1 MPADGLEIRGPARAL
16 LDDPLLLRLR
26 GAGGASAAWRAR
38 FRDDDGRVW
47 RATAPRAEELPG
59 AWTPAKPALG
69 PLAALRSLRP
79 IELEVRAE
87 VPDGRAATRTLTQ
100 VLMGDG
106 VRLRRWRDGRLSAT
120 LHLPGEASGAT
131 VLLDATG
138 DDDAAAAATLAA
150 PLLASRGVVVLAL
163 AAGPLE
169 VASERLA
176 AVPGAAAAP
185 EVVRAGLVPPGV
197 ATRDPQDHDAR
208 AAAWDELLARLG
220 ARPRSAGSA

>member
-79 IELEVRAE
+79 VEVEVRAE
-87 VPDGRAATRTLTQ
+87 LPDGRAATRTLTQ

-106 VRLRRWRDGRLSAT
+106 VRLRRWRDGLSAT

-150 PLLASRGVVVLAL
+150 PLLGSRGVVVLAL
-163 AAGPLE
+163 SAGSVE

-197 ATRDPQDHDAR
+197 AMRDPQDHDAR
-208 AAAWDELLARLG
+208 AAAWDDLLARLG
-220 ARPRSAGSA
+220 ARPRAVAPA